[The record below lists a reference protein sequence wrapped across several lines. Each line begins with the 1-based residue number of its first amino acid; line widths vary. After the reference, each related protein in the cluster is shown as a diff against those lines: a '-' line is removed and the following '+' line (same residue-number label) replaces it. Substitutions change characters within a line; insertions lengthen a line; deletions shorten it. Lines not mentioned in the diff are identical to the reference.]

1 MNRVNAGLVLSGVID
16 GTTVVYDI
24 AVVDASG
31 NPVSL
36 TQYYDEVKCTPD
48 WANIWQHGTAEE
60 KATLPRIIIRAYD
73 TSSGQDITNTLN
85 ITAVRY
91 NDAVVG
97 FDGETGISTSQGGVE
112 GLLMRTTYSYG
123 GTNIPCIMFIGN
135 PADAVLNPD
144 DDRISFDGTVV
155 SSGGQISFSEIGKDI
170 AIRPIADANA
180 GYSVELHVPLNVP
193 KFIMTNN
200 NNSIQSTQRLAR
212 LYYNGVA
219 VNTSE
224 LTGVVFKFFDITGPT
239 EVELKDHSA
248 TGGTPDITIGQSA
261 VAGDLITIGPEAV
274 DCLMTIRCRV
284 YNASGNELASG
295 TSAVYDL
302 SDPYAVKWLIC
313 DNVAGTGGTELTGL
327 EPHFRMRTG
336 QTKYIF
342 PKLYTDKG
350 DTFPAG
356 SSAANVTW
364 TFNADDAN
372 TGETISDLPGV
383 PSTSGQTYCS
393 LRYQDVILTD
403 ENGNKVQRP
412 VKIHAQSSEF

>member
-36 TQYYDEVKCTPD
+36 TQYYDEAKCTPD

-200 NNSIQSTQRLAR
+200 N
-212 LYYNGVA
+212 
-219 VNTSE
+219 
-224 LTGVVFKFFDITGPT
+224 KF
-239 EVELKDHSA
+239 ELKDHSA
-248 TGGTPDITIGQSA
+248 TGGTPGITIGQSA

-284 YNASGNELASG
+284 YDASGNELASG

-350 DTFPAG
+350 DTFPEG

-403 ENGNKVQRP
+403 ANGNKVQRP

>member
-1 MNRVNAGLVLSGVID
+1 MNRVNAGLVVSGIID

-24 AVVDASG
+24 SAVDASG

-36 TQYYDEVKCTPD
+36 TQYFDEAKCTPD
-48 WANIWQHGTAEE
+48 WDHIWQHGTAAE
-60 KATLPRIIIRAYD
+60 KATLPRLIIRAFD
-73 TSSGQDITNTLN
+73 TSSGQDITDTIN

-97 FDGETGISTSQGGVE
+97 FDSEGVSSSQGGVP
-112 GLLMRTTYSYG
+112 GLLKMTTFSYG
-123 GTNIPCIMFIGN
+123 GNDIPCIMIIGN
-135 PADAVLNPD
+135 PADALSNPD
-144 DDRISFDGTVV
+144 DDRITFDGTVV

-170 AIRPIADANA
+170 AIRPVADANA
-180 GYSVELHVPLNVP
+180 GYTVELHVPLNVP

-200 NNSIQSTQRLAR
+200 NNTIQSTQRLAR

-219 VNTSE
+219 VTASE
-224 LTGVVFKFFDITGPT
+224 MAGYQIKFFDITGPT

-248 TGGTPDITIGQSA
+248 EGGTTDITIGQTS
-261 VAGDLITIGPEAV
+261 VSGDTITIGPEAV
-274 DCLMTIRCRV
+274 DCLMTIRCRI
-284 YNASGNELASG
+284 YDANGNELASG

-302 SDPYAVKWLIC
+302 SDPYAVKWIIS
-313 DNVAGTGGTELTGL
+313 DTSAGTGGVELTGL
-327 EPHFRMRTG
+327 EPRFRMRTG
-336 QTKYIF
+336 QTKYII

-372 TGETISDLPGV
+372 TGATISDLPGV
-383 PSTSGQTYCS
+383 PSTAGQTYCS

-403 ENGNKVQRP
+403 ASGNKVQRP